1 MLPKCKSSSS
11 SQMKIA
17 LLIAMWNAI
26 VAASLKQNNF
36 SVLN

>member
-1 MLPKCKSSSS
+1 LSFS

-26 VAASLKQNNF
+26 VAASPNQNNF
-36 SVLN
+36 NVMD